1 MGAGGR
7 PPKVNIQELI
17 DGVDAYIK
25 KANPPIV
32 AEYAQKHGITKQR
45 LYQLAKEN
53 EEIFDSIKKITDAK
67 EIMLEKKGLTGRYST
82 SMAIFSLKQLG
93 WRDKIEHDVSTKDGM
108 LADLISGL
116 KEPQDDIHE
125 ETEEADEPVADE

>member
-32 AEYAQKHGITKQR
+32 AEYAHKNGITRQR
-45 LYQLAKEN
+45 LYQLANEH
-53 EEIFDSIKKITDAK
+53 EEIFDAIKKISESK

-125 ETEEADEPVADE
+125 ETEEPDAPLADE